1 MRRLFLSAAIMA
13 IVAGGPFQAHAGDR
27 EIAQQIID
35 RLKVHRDAGS
45 LKDFTLDLKVDQGV
59 VLLRGSVGKA
69 EQKENVLAAAK
80 GIEGITKVV
89 DEIEVRGAAKS
100 NFSLKEALVAEAP
113 KAGVAAAPIATAA
126 PSLLPEA
133 PAGEVGPVTLASEVK
148 PAPEAGAPVAAEAP
162 AIFPAPMVFP
172 AGEIGPGMLT
182 SDVQMAAATE
192 DGAEATSDSQI
203 TAAVVSTL
211 GNAQRQGQL
220 KGFGVDVNTR
230 DGKVFLSGRASSQDQ
245 RRLITELVRSTPGVY
260 DVTEDITVM
269 GGAAQ
274 PIATAELEP
283 LPQPLTDSYVAN
295 PAPQQRQG
303 TPAQMASSRGQSV
316 PAQPAPY
323 QMGQPVPTQQVA
335 MAMNGGYGPMPVP
348 MGPAPGVG
356 SGPRYEQPYLPN
368 YAWPGYAAYPN
379 YAAVSYPQQYS
390 PSAFP
395 YIGPFYPYPQVP
407 LGWRKVSLE
416 WDDGWWFLDFTD
428 K

>member
-1 MRRLFLSAAIMA
+1 MRRFFLSAAIMA
-13 IVAGGPFQAHAGDR
+13 IVAGGPLQAQAGDR

-69 EQKENVLAAAK
+69 EQKESVLAAAK
-80 GIEGITKVV
+80 DIEGITKVV

-100 NFSLKEALVAEAP
+100 NFSLKEALVTKAP
-113 KAGVAAAPIATAA
+113 TAGV
-126 PSLLPEA
+126 
-133 PAGEVGPVTLASEVK
+133 V
-148 PAPEAGAPVAAEAP
+148 AGAPVATEAP
-162 AIFPAPMVFP
+162 AIFPQPMVSP
-172 AGEIGPGMLT
+172 AGEFGPGMLT

-192 DGAEATSDSQI
+192 EEASGSSDSQI

-269 GGAAQ
+269 GGVAQ

-283 LPQPLTDSYVAN
+283 LPQPLTDSYAAN
-295 PAPQQRQG
+295 PVPQQRQG
-303 TPAQMASSRGQSV
+303 TPAQMAASRGQAV
-316 PAQPAPY
+316 QAQQAPY
-323 QMGQPVPTQQVA
+323 PMGQPVQMQQVA
-335 MAMNGGYGPMPVP
+335 MGMNGGYGPMPVP

-379 YAAVSYPQQYS
+379 YAAVNYPQQYS

>member
-1 MRRLFLSAAIMA
+1 MRRFFLSAAIMA
-13 IVAGGPFQAHAGDR
+13 IVAGGPLQAQAGDR

-35 RLKVHRDAGS
+35 RLKVHRDAGA

-89 DEIEVRGAAKS
+89 DEIEVRGAANS
-100 NFSLKEALVAEAP
+100 NFSLKEALVAKAP
-113 KAGVAAAPIATAA
+113 APAGAAAGAPIAT
-126 PSLLPEA
+126 EA
-133 PAGEVGPVTLASEVK
+133 L
-148 PAPEAGAPVAAEAP
+148 
-162 AIFPAPMVFP
+162 AIFPQPMDLP
-172 AGEIGPGMLT
+172 ASEFGPGMRA
-182 SDVQMAAATE
+182 SDVQMVAATE
-192 DGAEATSDSQI
+192 EGSSESSDSQI
-203 TAAVVSTL
+203 TAAIVSTL

-230 DGKVFLSGRASSQDQ
+230 DGKVFLNGRASSQEQ

-260 DVTEDITVM
+260 DVAEDITVF
-269 GGAAQ
+269 GGMAQ

-283 LPQPLTDSYVAN
+283 LPQPLTDAYAAN
-295 PAPQQRQG
+295 PVPQQRQA
-303 TPAQMASSRGQSV
+303 TPAMVASSRGQGV
-316 PAQPAPY
+316 QAQPAPY
-323 QMGQPVPTQQVA
+323 QMGQPVQMQQA
-335 MAMNGGYGPMPVP
+335 GMAMGGGYGPMPVP

-368 YAWPGYAAYPN
+368 YAWPGYAACPN

-395 YIGPFYPYPQVP
+395 YIGPCYPYPQVP

>member
-1 MRRLFLSAAIMA
+1 MRRFILSAAIMA
-13 IVAGGPFQAHAGDR
+13 IVAGGPLQAHAGDR

-80 GIEGITKVV
+80 DIVGITQVV
-89 DEIEVRGAAKS
+89 DEIEIRGAAKN
-100 NFSLKEALVAEAP
+100 NFLLKEALVSEAP
-113 KAGVAAAPIATAA
+113 GSVVAGAPIAT
-126 PSLLPEA
+126 EA
-133 PAGEVGPVTLASEVK
+133 PA
-148 PAPEAGAPVAAEAP
+148 
-162 AIFPAPMVFP
+162 VFP
-172 AGEIGPGMLT
+172 QPTVLPVGEIGPGMLNGA
-182 SDVQMAAATE
+182 VQMAAATE
-192 DGAEATSDSQI
+192 EGSGSSFDSQI

-230 DGKVFLSGRASSQDQ
+230 DGKVFLSGRASTQEQ

-269 GGAAQ
+269 GGVAQ
-274 PIATAELEP
+274 PIATGELEP
-283 LPQPLTDSYVAN
+283 LPQPLTDSYVGN
-295 PAPQQRQG
+295 PVSQQRQG
-303 TPAQMASSRGQSV
+303 TPAQMASSRGQGIQ
-316 PAQPAPY
+316 AQTAPY
-323 QMGQPVPTQQVA
+323 PMGQPVQMQQA
-335 MAMNGGYGPMPVP
+335 GMGMGGGYGQMPVP

>member
-1 MRRLFLSAAIMA
+1 MRRFFLSAAIMA
-13 IVAGGPFQAHAGDR
+13 IVAGGPLQAQAGDR

-69 EQKENVLAAAK
+69 EQKANVLAAAK
-80 GIEGITKVV
+80 DIEGITKVV

-100 NFSLKEALVAEAP
+100 NFSLKEALVGKAP
-113 KAGVAAAPIATAA
+113 ATAGVP
-126 PSLLPEA
+126 
-133 PAGEVGPVTLASEVK
+133 
-148 PAPEAGAPVAAEAP
+148 AGAPVATEAP
-162 AIFPAPMVFP
+162 AIFPQPMVLP
-172 AGEIGPGMLT
+172 AGEIEAGMLG

-192 DGAEATSDSQI
+192 EGSSDSTDSQI
-203 TAAVVSTL
+203 TAAIVSTL
-211 GNAQRQGQL
+211 GNAQRQGKL

-230 DGKVFLSGRASSQDQ
+230 DGKVFLNGRASSQEQ
-245 RRLITELVRSTPGVY
+245 RQLITELVRSTPGVY
-260 DVTEDITVM
+260 DIAEEITVV
-269 GGAAQ
+269 GGNPQ
-274 PIATAELEP
+274 PIATADLEP
-283 LPQPLTDSYVAN
+283 LPQPLNDAYVAN
-295 PAPQQRQG
+295 QVPQQRQG
-303 TPAQMASSRGQSV
+303 TPAMTASSRGQSIQ
-316 PAQPAPY
+316 AQPAPY
-323 QMGQPVPTQQVA
+323 QMGQPVQMQQA
-335 MAMNGGYGPMPVP
+335 GMAMGGGYGPMPVP

-379 YAAVSYPQQYS
+379 YAAVNYPQQYS

>member
-1 MRRLFLSAAIMA
+1 M
-13 IVAGGPFQAHAGDR
+13 
-27 EIAQQIID
+27 
-35 RLKVHRDAGS
+35 
-45 LKDFTLDLKVDQGV
+45 
-59 VLLRGSVGKA
+59 
-69 EQKENVLAAAK
+69 
-80 GIEGITKVV
+80 V
-89 DEIEVRGAAKS
+89 DEIEVRGAAAS
-100 NFSLKEALVAEAP
+100 NFSLKEALVAKAP
-113 KAGVAAAPIATAA
+113 TGGTA
-126 PSLLPEA
+126 
-133 PAGEVGPVTLASEVK
+133 
-148 PAPEAGAPVAAEAP
+148 AGAPVATEAP
-162 AIFPAPMVFP
+162 AIFPKAMVSP
-172 AGEIGPGMLT
+172 KGEAGPGMLT
-182 SDVQMAAATE
+182 SDEPLATGVAAAAPAFFPQPVIPAGEIALPSSPNDVQMAAATE
-192 DGAEATSDSQI
+192 DGSDALLDSQI

-230 DGKVFLSGRASSQDQ
+230 DGKVFLNGRASSQDQ

-260 DVTEDITVM
+260 DVSEDIIVM
-269 GGAAQ
+269 GGVAQ
-274 PIATAELEP
+274 PIATQELEL
-283 LPQPLTDSYVAN
+283 LPQPLADTYVGN

-316 PAQPAPY
+316 PAQTAPY
-323 QMGQPVPTQQVA
+323 QMGQPVHMQQA
-335 MAMNGGYGPMPVP
+335 SMAMNGGYGPMPVP

>member
-1 MRRLFLSAAIMA
+1 MRRLLLSAAIMA
-13 IVAGGPFQAHAGDR
+13 IVAGGPVQARAGDR

-69 EQKENVLAAAK
+69 EQKANVLAAAK
-80 GIEGITKVV
+80 DIEGITKVV
-89 DEIEVRGAAKS
+89 DEIEVRDAANS
-100 NFSLKEALVAEAP
+100 NFSLKEALVAKAP
-113 KAGVAAAPIATAA
+113 AVGLGAAAPVAT
-126 PSLLPEA
+126 
-133 PAGEVGPVTLASEVK
+133 
-148 PAPEAGAPVAAEAP
+148 EAP
-162 AIFPAPMVFP
+162 AIFPQPLVLP
-172 AGEIGPGMLT
+172 AGEVGVGLLT

-192 DGAEATSDSQI
+192 EEPSSTLDSQI

-230 DGKVFLSGRASSQDQ
+230 DGKVFLSGRASSQEQ

-260 DVTEDITVM
+260 DVNEEITVI
-269 GGAAQ
+269 GRGAQ
-274 PIATAELEP
+274 PVATAELEP
-283 LPQPLTDSYVAN
+283 LPEPLTDSYVAS
-295 PAPQQRQG
+295 PVPQPRQG

-316 PAQPAPY
+316 QAQPAPY
-323 QMGQPVPTQQVA
+323 QMGQPVPMQQA
-335 MAMNGGYGPMPVP
+335 GMAMNGGYGPMPVP